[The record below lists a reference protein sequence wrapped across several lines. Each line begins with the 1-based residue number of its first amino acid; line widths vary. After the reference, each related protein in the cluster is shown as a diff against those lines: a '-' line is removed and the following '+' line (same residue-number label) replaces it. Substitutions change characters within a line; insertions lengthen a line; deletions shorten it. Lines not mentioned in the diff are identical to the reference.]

1 MLTAM
6 LASRRYTTWYGNTK
20 MISGVMFLSTAAV
33 LVEKDTLIVTV
44 LNTIIILNRC
54 INNRVSKELYA
65 LKMCQKKELAIIQ

>member
-1 MLTAM
+1 
-6 LASRRYTTWYGNTK
+6 

>member
-1 MLTAM
+1 
-6 LASRRYTTWYGNTK
+6 

-44 LNTIIILNRC
+44 LNTIIILNRG